1 MQDTTFSS
9 FRLLQSLLDL
19 APDQNNGWLLKRRR
33 ASPSASLDKNF
44 IIQFSN

>member
-9 FRLLQSLLDL
+9 FKLLQSLLDL
-19 APDQNNGWLLKRRR
+19 APDQMNGWLLKRRR

-44 IIQFSN
+44 TIQFSN

>member
-19 APDQNNGWLLKRRR
+19 APDQTKLAGC
-33 ASPSASLDKNF
+33 
-44 IIQFSN
+44 

>member
-9 FRLLQSLLDL
+9 TKLLQSLLDL
-19 APDQNNGWLLKRRR
+19 APDQNGWLLKRRR

-44 IIQFSN
+44 TIQFSN